1 MNETGDPQ
9 KMQKMPGMPLKPKHA
24 ILLIVVLIFTLSLS
38 FAAGAEQRA
47 QNKTF
52 VVIGTSQVYGDN
64 IQAARDQA
72 ISDSLVT
79 AVALMTEEIL
89 QQDSLVENFPQV
101 NEIIYENTN
110 AFVQDYKVLTEGQF
124 AKSYRVIVKATVA
137 GPKIEKQL
145 SNAGILRVK
154 VALPAVLFLISEQ
167 NLQQDSPRYWWGKQM
182 SGFESISEATM
193 SDILKARGFRVV
205 QHAGIEIPKM
215 ANYVSDEKPILS
227 AEEAINIGKRLQ
239 ADVVVVGESIASP
252 TPSVMGDNLKSF
264 KASLNA
270 RALRTETGEE
280 IANLSRISVTAN
292 VDEGVGGREAL
303 TMAGTLAGDELASRL
318 TSAWRKL
325 AEEPSH
331 LELLVEG
338 TGNLANFVK
347 FRRALT
353 GISGVEGV
361 RVKEIKPNET
371 TLVIEYKGK
380 AEELASA
387 LMLQNFG
394 NFGINIYEVL
404 PQSLKIALI
413 PG

>member
-1 MNETGDPQ
+1 MN
-9 KMQKMPGMPLKPKHA
+9 KIFCMPSKPKYV
-24 ILLIVVLIFTLSLS
+24 ILLMLVLILTLFSS
-38 FAAGAEQRA
+38 ATVVAEQPI

-52 VVIGTSQVYGDN
+52 VVIGTSQVYGNN

-89 QQDSLVENFPQV
+89 QVDSLVENFPQV

-110 AFVQDYKVLTEGQF
+110 AFVQEYKVLTDTQLG
-124 AKSYRVIVKATVA
+124 KSYRVIVKATVA

-182 SGFESISEATM
+182 SSFESISEATM

-353 GISGVEGV
+353 GISGVEGI

-394 NFGINIYEVL
+394 NFGINIYEIL